1 MLQKSLGEIDNFI
14 QDDKTFLYELLAKD
28 NNIWFSLKQYQTRFP
43 TCNGTAYMTL
53 VAIQWFCTTEMHKT
67 NRMELEK

>member
-1 MLQKSLGEIDNFI
+1 MIDI
-14 QDDKTFLYELLAKD
+14 LIHMYELLAKD
-28 NNIWFSLKQYQTRFP
+28 NNIWFSLKRYQTRFP

-53 VAIQWFCTTEMHKT
+53 VAIEWFCTTEMHKT